1 MGTQKTTILES
12 ASPAKGSSIMSAIQ
26 IVLMACLVSMAYSMP
41 NPGYGGW
48 GYNPGTNGGSGNG
61 GSGNGGGGYNGG
73 SGGNGGGGFN
83 GGSSGNGG
91 GGFNGGSSGRGG
103 YNGGQRT
110 TRQRYSDWQN
120 GK

>member
-61 GSGNGGGGYNGG
+61 GGGYNGG
-73 SGGNGGGGFN
+73 GGGNGGGGFN
-83 GGSSGNGG
+83 GGSGGNGG